1 MQINLEHTLQTVAE
15 LVKNADAV
23 AIFAGAGMGV
33 DSGLEQYRGSNGL
46 WTKSIKINKLP
57 TLSV

>member
-1 MQINLEHTLQTVAE
+1 MQINLEHTLKNVAE
-15 LVKNADAV
+15 LIKDADAI

-46 WTKSIKINKLP
+46 WTKSIKINK
-57 TLSV
+57 T